1 MTRKVAISLVVIAS
15 AALFASQIP
24 AFADDPPPPNTSQYY
39 VSMRALTG
47 TSSADVASYVT
58 VKRQQDA
65 THASAI
71 AGCDERTYYA
81 TAADAAAIATARS
94 SGEVVQLHRGA
105 SGGTPQASAI
115 MCVLDGQ
122 GAT

>member
-1 MTRKVAISLVVIAS
+1 MMRKMLISFAVLAS
-15 AALFASQIP
+15 TALFALQSP

-39 VSMRALTG
+39 VSMRALTA

-65 THASAI
+65 THTVMV
-71 AGCDERTYYA
+71 AGCDEHTYYA
-81 TAADAAAIATARS
+81 TAADAAAITTARS
-94 SGEVVQLHRGA
+94 GGEVVQLHRGP

>member
-1 MTRKVAISLVVIAS
+1 MTRKVVISFAVLAS
-15 AALFASQIP
+15 TALFVLQNP
-24 AFADDPPPPNTSQYY
+24 AFADDPLPPNTSQYY
-39 VSMRALTG
+39 VSMRALSG

-58 VKRQQDA
+58 VKREPDA
-65 THASAI
+65 AHTVAV
-71 AGCDERTYYA
+71 AGCDDRTYYA
-81 TAADAAAIATARS
+81 SAADAAAIATARS
-94 SGEVVQLHRGA
+94 GGEVVQLHRGP

>member
-1 MTRKVAISLVVIAS
+1 MARKVVTLFVVLVG
-15 AALFASQIP
+15 AAMFVSQIP

-39 VSMRALTG
+39 VSMRALSA

-65 THASAI
+65 THTVTV
-71 AGCDERTYYA
+71 AGCDDHTYYA
-81 TAADAAAIATARS
+81 TAADATTIATARS
-94 SGEVVQLHRGA
+94 NGEVVQLHRGP

>member
-1 MTRKVAISLVVIAS
+1 MTRKVVILFVVLVS
-15 AALFASQIP
+15 AAMFVSQIP

-39 VSMRALTG
+39 VSMRALTA

-58 VKRQQDA
+58 VMREQDA
-65 THASAI
+65 THTSAV
-71 AGCDERTYYA
+71 AGCDEHTYYA
-81 TAADAAAIATARS
+81 TAVDAAAIATARS
-94 SGEVVQLHRGA
+94 SGEVVQLHRGS